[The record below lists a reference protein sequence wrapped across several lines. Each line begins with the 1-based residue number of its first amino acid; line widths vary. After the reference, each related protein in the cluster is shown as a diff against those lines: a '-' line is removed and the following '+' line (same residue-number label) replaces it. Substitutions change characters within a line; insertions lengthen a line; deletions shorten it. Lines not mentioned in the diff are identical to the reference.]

1 MNKQGGHLMDSIR
14 AEQIHKMPQCMSEYD
29 DLQEVLLCSPI
40 YMEIKQIINETQKHF
55 ARENISQMKAIA
67 QHKQLIQTLKD
78 HQVRPIMLP
87 ANDRFPE
94 QVFTR
99 DIGFTIGHTLFVSS
113 MAAPVRQGE
122 EQLLKEW
129 AQGNGLKT
137 VTLTNGTIEGG
148 DVLVDQKRV
157 FVGTSKRTNPAAIHE
172 LKKELPDHDIIP
184 IHLPPH
190 ILHLDC
196 VMNIL
201 SHDEIL
207 IYPEAFKNEDLHLL
221 KMHYHLIEISEQEQ
235 FTLGPNVLSI
245 GQKKVISLPINQET
259 NAALTAHGY
268 TVIEVDF
275 SEIIKS
281 GGSFRCC
288 TLPIRR
294 SFTKKASV

>member
-1 MNKQGGHLMDSIR
+1 MDSMR

-129 AQGNGLKT
+129 AQGKGWKT

-148 DVLVDQKRV
+148 DVLVDQTRV

-172 LKKELPDHDIIP
+172 LKKGLPDHDIIP

-207 IYPEAFKNEDLHLL
+207 IYPEAFKKEDLHLL
-221 KMHYHLIEISEQEQ
+221 QMHYHLIEISEQEQ
-235 FTLGPNVLSI
+235 FTLGPNVLSL
-245 GQKKVISLPINQET
+245 GQKKVISLPINQQT

-294 SFTKKASV
+294 SSTKKASV

>member
-1 MNKQGGHLMDSIR
+1 MDSMR

-55 ARENISQMKAIA
+55 ARENISQMKAVV
-67 QHKQLIQTLKD
+67 QHKQLIQTLKN

-148 DVLVDQKRV
+148 DVLVDQTRV

-207 IYPEAFKNEDLHLL
+207 IYPEAFKKEDLHLL
-221 KMHYHLIEISEQEQ
+221 KMHYDLIEISEQEQ
-235 FTLGPNVLSI
+235 FTLGPNILSI
-245 GQKKVISLPINQET
+245 GQKKVISLPINQQT

-294 SFTKKASV
+294 SSIKKASV

>member
-1 MNKQGGHLMDSIR
+1 
-14 AEQIHKMPQCMSEYD
+14 
-29 DLQEVLLCSPI
+29 
-40 YMEIKQIINETQKHF
+40 MEIKQIINETQKHF
-55 ARENISQMKAIA
+55 ARENISQMKAVA
-67 QHKQLIQTLKD
+67 QHKQLIQTLKN

-148 DVLVDQKRV
+148 DVLVDQTRV
-157 FVGTSKRTNPAAIHE
+157 FVGTSKRTNPSAIHQ

-207 IYPEAFKNEDLHLL
+207 IYPEAFKKEDLHLL
-221 KMHYHLIEISEQEQ
+221 KMHYDLIEISEQEQ

-245 GQKKVISLPINQET
+245 GQKKVISLPINQQT

-294 SFTKKASV
+294 SSTKKASV

>member
-1 MNKQGGHLMDSIR
+1 MDSMKS
-14 AEQIHKMPQCMSEYD
+14 EKMYKTPHCMSEYD

-55 ARENISQMKAIA
+55 ARENISQIKAVA

-78 HQVRPIMLP
+78 HHVRPILLP

-99 DIGFTIGHTLFVSS
+99 DIGFTIGHTLFVSN

-122 EQLLKEW
+122 EQWFKEW
-129 AQGNGLKT
+129 AQAKGWTT
-137 VTLTNGTIEGG
+137 VTLTDGTIEGG
-148 DVLVDQKRV
+148 DVLVDQTRV
-157 FVGTSKRTNPAAIHE
+157 FVGTSKRTNPAAIHL
-172 LKKELPDHDIIP
+172 LKKELPDHEIIP
-184 IHLPPH
+184 IHLPPY

-201 SHDEIL
+201 SHHEML
-207 IYPEAFKNEDLHLL
+207 IYPEAFTKKDLQML
-221 KMHYHLIEISEQEQ
+221 KKHYDLIEISEQEQ
-235 FTLGPNVLSI
+235 FTLGSNVLSI

-259 NAALTAHGY
+259 NAALTARGY

-294 SFTKKASV
+294 S

>member
-1 MNKQGGHLMDSIR
+1 MDSMR

-129 AQGNGLKT
+129 AQGNELKT

-148 DVLVDQKRV
+148 DVLVDQTRV

-172 LKKELPDHDIIP
+172 LKKGLPDHDIIP

-207 IYPEAFKNEDLHLL
+207 IYPEAFKKEDLHLL
-221 KMHYHLIEISEQEQ
+221 QMHYHLIEISEQEQ
-235 FTLGPNVLSI
+235 FTLGPNVLSL
-245 GQKKVISLPINQET
+245 GQKKVISLPINQQT

-294 SFTKKASV
+294 SSTKKASV

>member
-1 MNKQGGHLMDSIR
+1 MDSMR

-29 DLQEVLLCSPI
+29 NLQEVLLCSPI
-40 YMEIKQIINETQKHF
+40 HMEIKQIINETQKHF
-55 ARENISQMKAIA
+55 ARENISQMKAVA
-67 QHKQLIQTLKD
+67 QHKQLIETLKD
-78 HQVRPIMLP
+78 HQVRPILLP

-99 DIGFTIGHTLFVSS
+99 DIGFTIGHTLFISS

-129 AQGNGLKT
+129 AQGKGWKT
-137 VTLTNGTIEGG
+137 VTMTNGTIEGG
-148 DVLVDQKRV
+148 DVLVDQTRV
-157 FVGTSKRTNPAAIHE
+157 FVGTSKRTNSAAIHQ

-201 SHDEIL
+201 SHDDIL
-207 IYPEAFKNEDLHLL
+207 IDPEAFKKEDLHLL
-221 KMHYHLIEISEQEQ
+221 NTHYHLIEISEQEQ

-245 GQKKVISLPINQET
+245 GQKKVISLPVNQAT
-259 NAALTAHGY
+259 NAALIAHGY

-294 SFTKKASV
+294 SSIKKASV

>member
-1 MNKQGGHLMDSIR
+1 MDSIR

-29 DLQEVLLCSPI
+29 NLQEVLLCSPI

-67 QHKQLIQTLKD
+67 QHKQLIQILKN

-87 ANDRFPE
+87 ANDRYPE

-129 AQGNGLKT
+129 AQENGFKT
-137 VTLTNGTIEGG
+137 VSLTNGTIEGG
-148 DVLVDQKRV
+148 DVLADQTRV
-157 FVGTSKRTNPAAIHE
+157 FVGMSKRTNPAAIHE

-201 SHDEIL
+201 SHDEML
-207 IYPEAFKNEDLHLL
+207 IYPEAFKKEDLHLL
-221 KMHYHLIEISEQEQ
+221 NMHYHLIEISEQEQ

-294 SFTKKASV
+294 SSTKKASV

>member
-1 MNKQGGHLMDSIR
+1 MDSMR

-55 ARENISQMKAIA
+55 ARENISQMKAIT

-137 VTLTNGTIEGG
+137 VPLTNGTIEGG
-148 DVLVDQKRV
+148 DVLVDQRRV

-184 IHLPPH
+184 IHLPAH

-207 IYPEAFKNEDLHLL
+207 IYPEAFKKEDLHLL
-221 KMHYHLIEISEQEQ
+221 NMHYHLIEISEQEQ

>member
-1 MNKQGGHLMDSIR
+1 MDSMR

-148 DVLVDQKRV
+148 DVLVDQTRV
-157 FVGTSKRTNPAAIHE
+157 FVGTSKRTNPSAIHQ

-207 IYPEAFKNEDLHLL
+207 IYPEAFKKEDLHLL
-221 KMHYHLIEISEQEQ
+221 KMHYDLIEISEQEQ
-235 FTLGPNVLSI
+235 FTLGPNVLSL

-294 SFTKKASV
+294 SSTKKASV

>member
-1 MNKQGGHLMDSIR
+1 MDSMR

-148 DVLVDQKRV
+148 DVLVDQTRV

-207 IYPEAFKNEDLHLL
+207 IYPEAFKKEDLHLL
-221 KMHYHLIEISEQEQ
+221 NMHYHLIEISEQEQ

-268 TVIEVDF
+268 TVIEVNF

-294 SFTKKASV
+294 SSTKKASL

>member
-1 MNKQGGHLMDSIR
+1 MDSMR

-129 AQGNGLKT
+129 AQGTGLNT

-148 DVLVDQKRV
+148 DVLVDQTRV

-207 IYPEAFKNEDLHLL
+207 IYPEAFKKEDLHLL
-221 KMHYHLIEISEQEQ
+221 NMHYHLIEISEQEQ

-268 TVIEVDF
+268 TVIEVNF

-294 SFTKKASV
+294 SSTKKASV

>member
-1 MNKQGGHLMDSIR
+1 MDSMR

-78 HQVRPIMLP
+78 HQARPIMLT

-148 DVLVDQKRV
+148 DVLVDQTRV

-207 IYPEAFKNEDLHLL
+207 IYPEAFKKEDLHLL
-221 KMHYHLIEISEQEQ
+221 NMHYHLIEISEQEQ

-268 TVIEVDF
+268 TVIEVNF

-294 SFTKKASV
+294 SSTKKASV

>member
-1 MNKQGGHLMDSIR
+1 MDSMR
-14 AEQIHKMPQCMSEYD
+14 AEQIYKMPQCMSEYD

-40 YMEIKQIINETQKHF
+40 YMEIKQIINETQKQF
-55 ARENISQMKAIA
+55 ARENISQMKAVA

-129 AQGNGLKT
+129 AQGTGLKT

-148 DVLVDQKRV
+148 DVLVDQRPV
-157 FVGTSKRTNPAAIHE
+157 FVGTSTRTNPAAIHE
-172 LKKELPDHDIIP
+172 LKKELPDHDIIS

-207 IYPEAFKNEDLHLL
+207 IYPEAFKKEDLHLL

-245 GQKKVISLPINQET
+245 GQKKVISLTINQET

>member
-1 MNKQGGHLMDSIR
+1 MDSMR

-55 ARENISQMKAIA
+55 ARENISQMKAVA
-67 QHKQLIQTLKD
+67 QHKQLIQTLKN

-148 DVLVDQKRV
+148 DVLVDQTRV
-157 FVGTSKRTNPAAIHE
+157 FVGTSKRTNPSAIHQ

-207 IYPEAFKNEDLHLL
+207 IYPEAFKKEDLRLL
-221 KMHYHLIEISEQEQ
+221 KMHYDLIEISEQEQ

-245 GQKKVISLPINQET
+245 GQKKVISLPINQQT

-281 GGSFRCC
+281 GGSYRCC

-294 SFTKKASV
+294 SSTKKASV

>member
-1 MNKQGGHLMDSIR
+1 MDSIR

-29 DLQEVLLCSPI
+29 NLQEVLLCSPI

-67 QHKQLIQTLKD
+67 QHKQLIQILKN

-87 ANDRFPE
+87 ANHRYPE

-113 MAAPVRQGE
+113 MAASVRQGE

-129 AQGNGLKT
+129 AQEDGFKT
-137 VTLTNGTIEGG
+137 VSLSNGTIEGG
-148 DVLVDQKRV
+148 DVLVDQTRV
-157 FVGTSKRTNPAAIHE
+157 FVGMSKRTNPAAIHE

-201 SHDEIL
+201 SQDEML
-207 IYPEAFKNEDLHLL
+207 IYPEAFKKEDLHLL
-221 KMHYHLIEISEQEQ
+221 NMHYHLIEISKQEQ

-294 SFTKKASV
+294 SSTKKASV

>member
-1 MNKQGGHLMDSIR
+1 MDSMR

-129 AQGNGLKT
+129 AQGKGWKT

-148 DVLVDQKRV
+148 DVLVDQTRV

-172 LKKELPDHDIIP
+172 LKKGLPDHDIIP

-207 IYPEAFKNEDLHLL
+207 IYPEAFKKEDLHLL
-221 KMHYHLIEISEQEQ
+221 QTHYHLIEISEQEQ
-235 FTLGPNVLSI
+235 FTLGPNVLSL
-245 GQKKVISLPINQET
+245 GQKKVISLPINQQT

-294 SFTKKASV
+294 SSTKKASV

>member
-1 MNKQGGHLMDSIR
+1 MDSMR
-14 AEQIHKMPQCMSEYD
+14 AEQIHKMPQCMSEHD

-55 ARENISQMKAIA
+55 ARENISQMKAVA
-67 QHKQLIQTLKD
+67 QHKQLIQTLKN

-129 AQGNGLKT
+129 AQGKGWKT

-148 DVLVDQKRV
+148 DVLVDQTRV

-172 LKKELPDHDIIP
+172 LKKELTDHDIIP

-207 IYPEAFKNEDLHLL
+207 IYPEAFKKEDLHLL
-221 KMHYHLIEISEQEQ
+221 KMHYDLIEISEQEQ
-235 FTLGPNVLSI
+235 FTLGPNILSI
-245 GQKKVISLPINQET
+245 GQKKVISLPINQQT

-294 SFTKKASV
+294 SSIKKASV

>member
-1 MNKQGGHLMDSIR
+1 MDSMR

-67 QHKQLIQTLKD
+67 QHKQLIQILKD

-129 AQGNGLKT
+129 AQGTGLNT
-137 VTLTNGTIEGG
+137 VPLTNGTIEGG
-148 DVLVDQKRV
+148 DVLVDQTRV
-157 FVGTSKRTNPAAIHE
+157 FVGTSKRTNTAAIHE

-207 IYPEAFKNEDLHLL
+207 IYPEAFKKEDLHLL
-221 KMHYHLIEISEQEQ
+221 NMHYHLIEISEQEQ

-268 TVIEVDF
+268 TVIEVNF

-294 SFTKKASV
+294 SSTKKASV

>member
-1 MNKQGGHLMDSIR
+1 MDSMR

-67 QHKQLIQTLKD
+67 QHKQLIQTLQD

-129 AQGNGLKT
+129 AQGIGMNT

-148 DVLVDQKRV
+148 DVLVDQTRV

-207 IYPEAFKNEDLHLL
+207 IYPEAFKKEDLHLL
-221 KMHYHLIEISEQEQ
+221 NMHYHLIEISEQEQ

-268 TVIEVDF
+268 TVIEVNF

-294 SFTKKASV
+294 SSTKKASV

>member
-1 MNKQGGHLMDSIR
+1 M
-14 AEQIHKMPQCMSEYD
+14 
-29 DLQEVLLCSPI
+29 
-40 YMEIKQIINETQKHF
+40 
-55 ARENISQMKAIA
+55 
-67 QHKQLIQTLKD
+67 
-78 HQVRPIMLP
+78 
-87 ANDRFPE
+87 
-94 QVFTR
+94 
-99 DIGFTIGHTLFVSS
+99 
-113 MAAPVRQGE
+113 
-122 EQLLKEW
+122 
-129 AQGNGLKT
+129 
-137 VTLTNGTIEGG
+137 
-148 DVLVDQKRV
+148 
-157 FVGTSKRTNPAAIHE
+157 SKRTSPAAIYQ

-201 SHDEIL
+201 SHDEIF
-207 IYPEAFKNEDLHLL
+207 IYPEAFKQKDLQLL
-221 KMHYHLIEISEQEQ
+221 KTYYDFVEIGEQEQ

-245 GQKKVISLPINQET
+245 GQKKVISLPSNQET

-294 SFTKKASV
+294 SSIKKASV

>member
-1 MNKQGGHLMDSIR
+1 MDSMR

-67 QHKQLIQTLKD
+67 QHKQLIQTLKN

-87 ANDRFPE
+87 ANDRYPE

-129 AQGNGLKT
+129 AQENGFKT
-137 VTLTNGTIEGG
+137 VSLTNGTIEGG
-148 DVLVDQKRV
+148 DVLVDQTRV
-157 FVGTSKRTNPAAIHE
+157 FVGMSKRTNPAAIHE

-201 SHDEIL
+201 SHDEML
-207 IYPEAFKNEDLHLL
+207 IYPEAFKKEDLHLL
-221 KMHYHLIEISEQEQ
+221 NMHYHLIEISEQEQ

-259 NAALTAHGY
+259 NAALSAHGY

-294 SFTKKASV
+294 SSTKKASL

>member
-1 MNKQGGHLMDSIR
+1 MDSMR

-40 YMEIKQIINETQKHF
+40 YMEIKQIINETQKQF
-55 ARENISQMKAIA
+55 ARENISQMKAVA

-148 DVLVDQKRV
+148 DVLVDQRRV

-184 IHLPPH
+184 IHLPAH

-207 IYPEAFKNEDLHLL
+207 IYPEAFKKEDLHLL
-221 KMHYHLIEISEQEQ
+221 NMHYHLIEISEQEQ